1 MAKQRTVGPRGK
13 RPPILKHKYVYA
25 WGRYMDSKDYYIQD
39 QLDLAEKDNAPENA
53 IFKRREGDWATM
65 DSLDDPNLA
74 AALNDYVK
82 FLK

>member
-1 MAKQRTVGPRGK
+1 MTKSNPRAKKQPAT
-13 RPPILKHKYVYA
+13 LKHKYVYA
-25 WGRYMDSKDYYIQD
+25 WGRYMDSMDYYIQD
-39 QLDLAEKDNAPENA
+39 QLDEAEKDNAPANA
-53 IFKRREGDWATM
+53 IFKRKEGDWATM